1 MPFLSPGDLPQ
12 PGIEPRSVASQADSL
27 PSEPPGK
34 PITRLEF
41 EETQGDSKTEALPDA
56 VHRVTKSQT
65 WLHEGTTTI
74 NWNITTDLYSSF
86 LDFRKL
92 KTCCD
97 SWGRKEWDTTDAT

>member
-12 PGIEPRSVASQADSL
+12 PGIEPRSVASQADSS

-34 PITRLEF
+34 PITRREF
-41 EETQGDSKTEALPDA
+41 EQTQGDSKTVALPDA